1 MTYMGRLCLKGFLF
15 QDRPFHFFFS
25 PLEKKCLE
33 IRKFAKFE
41 SDLLKTNKDTA
52 TQSGQ
57 NLRTF
62 VWLGLVLHHTNVCK
76 ISNFAERI
84 TFKLGKLTN
93 FKALFQS
100 MCLYS
105 QGGHIFP
112 RDWKKPLFYHPRLRS
127 EKLGCEARQVKQSYF

>member
-1 MTYMGRLCLKGFLF
+1 MDSTGKR
-15 QDRPFHFFFS
+15 FFK
-25 PLEKKCLE
+25 LV
-33 IRKFAKFE
+33 KFAKFE

-105 QGGHIFP
+105 QGGHIVP
-112 RDWKKPLFYHPRLRS
+112 RDRS